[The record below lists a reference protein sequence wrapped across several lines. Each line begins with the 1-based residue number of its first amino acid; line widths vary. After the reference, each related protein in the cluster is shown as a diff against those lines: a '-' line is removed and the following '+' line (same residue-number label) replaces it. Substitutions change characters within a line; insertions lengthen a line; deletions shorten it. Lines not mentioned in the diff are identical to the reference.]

1 VVPVLC
7 NVQTGQS
14 PRKEG
19 IGQAWPVCHDA
30 LSCTGFHGDS
40 YSVHDLRASVQL
52 LVQPE
57 PHLSV
62 GQLAPHLRQSPL
74 PRPCILGTEQTSNL
88 TEHAHVLDCPREALV
103 V

>member
-1 VVPVLC
+1 
-7 NVQTGQS
+7 
-14 PRKEG
+14 
-19 IGQAWPVCHDA
+19 
-30 LSCTGFHGDS
+30 
-40 YSVHDLRASVQL
+40 VQL